1 MKRYHDGGA
10 LVEIVSLD
18 GNGNFM
24 SSEVR
29 PFSDFEI
36 TDVLTGKTRVSQ
48 EWTDLLARR
57 RFKGVTLLKV
67 NRFDEVETPKIEHRP
82 EHRREVP
89 VQTLRP
95 RREIRSEVLGP
106 AMPRLMDAGWTVQA
120 FKDNTFVCIVCDEKK
135 SVNAMSKIEA
145 ADGSEWAQT
154 FRNNRPVLRLK
165 PYRTNPEYAVV
176 CTKCAN
182 VANALKYS
190 EGVKDVPAL
199 VERVKKAVESVKK
212 AVKSATGRKR
222 RMPEPDEYGNVF
234 YGSYNG
240 QGRFR
245 AGIVRHEDVQAFHN
259 RQIVGRFPE
268 SLKVNVNFKKPR
280 VGSRLPQQLRTA

>member
-82 EHRREVP
+82 EHRKEVP

-120 FKDNTFVCIVCDEKK
+120 FKEQKARLEAEYLVNLGTSPTSAAIRLRS
-135 SVNAMSKIEA
+135 SVPSSGISATSVTANFTL
-145 ADGSEWAQT
+145 QT
-154 FRNNRPVLRLK
+154 FTLTITRSG
-165 PYRTNPEYAVV
+165 A
-176 CTKCAN
+176 
-182 VANALKYS
+182 
-190 EGVKDVPAL
+190 
-199 VERVKKAVESVKK
+199 
-212 AVKSATGRKR
+212 ATGIFV
-222 RMPEPDEYGNVF
+222 D
-234 YGSYNG
+234 
-240 QGRFR
+240 
-245 AGIVRHEDVQAFHN
+245 
-259 RQIVGRFPE
+259 
-268 SLKVNVNFKKPR
+268 
-280 VGSRLPQQLRTA
+280 